1 MHDGTLGCCR
11 HPATESRSHQRGAPV
26 ILRLLQLLPES
37 LLEWLGVA
45 VLVGLLCAGAFGI
58 GWLEGRD
65 GQRELTAAVT
75 RQLTQTQRALD
86 MSKSRAAGLADA
98 LAASQDNGADLMRRL
113 LAAEQLACP
122 PAATVDAPLT
132 SGAGGRADQ
141 TGWPKGLPDQTARPL
156 DPDGQG
162 AAPVAPA
169 APRAGGDRAF
179 TEALNAW

>member
-1 MHDGTLGCCR
+1 M
-11 HPATESRSHQRGAPV
+11 

-45 VLVGLLCAGAFGI
+45 ALVGLLCAGAFGC

-65 GQRELTAAVT
+65 AQRALTDAVT
-75 RQLTQTQRALD
+75 RQLTQTQHALD
-86 MSKSRAAGLADA
+86 MSKSQAAGLADA

-113 LAAEQLACP
+113 LAAGQLACP
-122 PAATVDAPLT
+122 PAA
-132 SGAGGRADQ
+132 GNAGR
-141 TGWPKGLPDQTARPL
+141 
-156 DPDGQG
+156 G

-179 TEALNAW
+179 MEALNAW

>member
-1 MHDGTLGCCR
+1 M
-11 HPATESRSHQRGAPV
+11 

-45 VLVGLLCAGAFGI
+45 ALVGLLCAGAFGV

-65 GQRELTAAVT
+65 EQREITAAVT
-75 RQLTQTQRALD
+75 RQLEQTQRALD

-122 PAATVDAPLT
+122 PAATVST
-132 SGAGGRADQ
+132 
-141 TGWPKGLPDQTARPL
+141 
-156 DPDGQG
+156 
-162 AAPVAPA
+162 PVAPA
-169 APRAGGDRAF
+169 APRIEGAPGKDINVPTRDTAF

>member
-1 MHDGTLGCCR
+1 M
-11 HPATESRSHQRGAPV
+11 
-26 ILRLLQLLPES
+26 ILRLLQLLPEWLAATVIVS
-37 LLEWLGVA
+37 LI
-45 VLVGLLCAGAFGI
+45 CAGAFGI
-58 GWLEGRD
+58 GWQEGRD
-65 GQRELTAAVT
+65 GQREITAAVT
-75 RQLTQTQRALD
+75 RRLEQTQRALAL
-86 MSKSRAAGLADA
+86 SRGQATDLADA

-179 TEALNAW
+179 MEALNAW

>member
-75 RQLTQTQRALD
+75 RQLEQTQRALD

-122 PAATVDAPLT
+122 PAATVGAPLT

>member
-1 MHDGTLGCCR
+1 M
-11 HPATESRSHQRGAPV
+11 

-45 VLVGLLCAGAFGI
+45 ALVGLLCAGAFGI

-65 GQRELTAAVT
+65 GQREITAAVT
-75 RQLTQTQRALD
+75 RQLEQTQRTLD

>member
-1 MHDGTLGCCR
+1 M
-11 HPATESRSHQRGAPV
+11 

-45 VLVGLLCAGAFGI
+45 ALVGLLCAGAFGV

-65 GQRELTAAVT
+65 EQREITAAVT
-75 RQLTQTQRALD
+75 RQLEQTQRALAL
-86 MSKSRAAGLADA
+86 SRGQATDLADA

-141 TGWPKGLPDQTARPL
+141 TGWPL

-169 APRAGGDRAF
+169 APRIEGAPGKDINVPTRDTAF

>member
-1 MHDGTLGCCR
+1 M
-11 HPATESRSHQRGAPV
+11 

-45 VLVGLLCAGAFGI
+45 ALVGLLCAGAFGC

-98 LAASQDNGADLMRRL
+98 LAASQDNGANLMRRL

-132 SGAGGRADQ
+132 SGAGGRA
-141 TGWPKGLPDQTARPL
+141 DQTARPL

>member
-1 MHDGTLGCCR
+1 M
-11 HPATESRSHQRGAPV
+11 

-45 VLVGLLCAGAFGI
+45 ALVGLLCAGAFGC

-65 GQRELTAAVT
+65 GQREITAAVP
-75 RQLTQTQRALD
+75 RQLEQTQRALAL
-86 MSKSRAAGLADA
+86 SRGQATDLADA

-113 LAAEQLACP
+113 LAAEQCP
-122 PAATVDAPLT
+122 PAATVST
-132 SGAGGRADQ
+132 
-141 TGWPKGLPDQTARPL
+141 
-156 DPDGQG
+156 
-162 AAPVAPA
+162 PVAPA

>member
-1 MHDGTLGCCR
+1 M
-11 HPATESRSHQRGAPV
+11 
-26 ILRLLQLLPES
+26 ILRLLQLLPDS
-37 LLEWLGVA
+37 LVEWLGVA
-45 VLVGLLCAGAFGI
+45 ALVGLLCAGAFGC

-65 GQRELTAAVT
+65 GQREITDAVT
-75 RQLTQTQRALD
+75 RQLRQTEAAL
-86 MSKSRAAGLADA
+86 SQSRRQATSLADA
-98 LAASQDNGADLMRRL
+98 LAASQDDGADLMRRL
-113 LAAEQLACP
+113 LAAEQLANI

>member
-1 MHDGTLGCCR
+1 M
-11 HPATESRSHQRGAPV
+11 

-65 GQRELTAAVT
+65 GQREITDAVT
-75 RQLTQTQRALD
+75 RQLTQTQRALAL
-86 MSKSRAAGLADA
+86 SRGQATDLADA

-113 LAAEQLACP
+113 LSAEQLACP

>member
-1 MHDGTLGCCR
+1 M
-11 HPATESRSHQRGAPV
+11 

-45 VLVGLLCAGAFGI
+45 ALVGLLCAGAFGC

-65 GQRELTAAVT
+65 GQREITAAVT
-75 RQLTQTQRALD
+75 RQLEQTQRALAL
-86 MSKSRAAGLADA
+86 SRGQATDLADA

-169 APRAGGDRAF
+169 APRAGDDRAF

>member
-1 MHDGTLGCCR
+1 M
-11 HPATESRSHQRGAPV
+11 

-45 VLVGLLCAGAFGI
+45 ALVGLLCAGAFGC

-65 GQRELTAAVT
+65 EQREITAAVT
-75 RQLTQTQRALD
+75 RQLEQTQRALAL
-86 MSKSRAAGLADA
+86 SRGQATDLADA

-122 PAATVDAPLT
+122 PAATVST
-132 SGAGGRADQ
+132 
-141 TGWPKGLPDQTARPL
+141 
-156 DPDGQG
+156 
-162 AAPVAPA
+162 PVAPA

-179 TEALNAW
+179 VEALNAW

>member
-1 MHDGTLGCCR
+1 M
-11 HPATESRSHQRGAPV
+11 

-75 RQLTQTQRALD
+75 RQLEQTQRALD

-113 LAAEQLACP
+113 LDAEQLACP

>member
-1 MHDGTLGCCR
+1 M
-11 HPATESRSHQRGAPV
+11 

-45 VLVGLLCAGAFGI
+45 ALVGLLCAGAFGI

-65 GQRELTAAVT
+65 GQREITAAVT
-75 RQLTQTQRALD
+75 RQLEQTQRALAL
-86 MSKSRAAGLADA
+86 SRGQATDLADA
-98 LAASQDNGADLMRRL
+98 LAASQDNGAEIMRRL

-141 TGWPKGLPDQTARPL
+141 TGWPKGLLDQTGRPL
-156 DPDGQG
+156 APDGQG

>member
-1 MHDGTLGCCR
+1 M
-11 HPATESRSHQRGAPV
+11 
-26 ILRLLQLLPES
+26 ILRLLQLLPAS

-45 VLVGLLCAGAFGI
+45 ALVGLLCAGAFGI

-65 GQRELTAAVT
+65 GQREITAAVT
-75 RQLTQTQRALD
+75 RQLTQTQRTLD

-122 PAATVDAPLT
+122 PAATVST
-132 SGAGGRADQ
+132 
-141 TGWPKGLPDQTARPL
+141 
-156 DPDGQG
+156 
-162 AAPVAPA
+162 PVVPA

-179 TEALNAW
+179 VEALNAW

>member
-1 MHDGTLGCCR
+1 M
-11 HPATESRSHQRGAPV
+11 

-45 VLVGLLCAGAFGI
+45 ALVGLLCAGAFGV

-65 GQRELTAAVT
+65 EQREITAAVT
-75 RQLTQTQRALD
+75 RQLEQTQRALD

-141 TGWPKGLPDQTARPL
+141 TGWPL

-169 APRAGGDRAF
+169 APRIEGASGKDINVPTRDTAF